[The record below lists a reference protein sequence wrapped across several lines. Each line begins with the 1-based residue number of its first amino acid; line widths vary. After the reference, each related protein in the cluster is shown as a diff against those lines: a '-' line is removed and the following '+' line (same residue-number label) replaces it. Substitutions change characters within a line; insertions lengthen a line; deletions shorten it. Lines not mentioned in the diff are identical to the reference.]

1 MKSTKITLLVT
12 SFNSLTQA
20 VYVWLRDRGYVVGVV
35 YAKSLSM
42 LEEIES
48 FEPDLVLCPFLKDYV
63 PSSVYDRYDTFVFH
77 PGIRGDRG
85 AYSLEWALWESRDS
99 WGGVWL
105 RVVEELDSGDI
116 YASGEFITP
125 PTNNLNF

>member
-1 MKSTKITLLVT
+1 M
-12 SFNSLTQA
+12 
-20 VYVWLRDRGYVVGVV
+20 
-35 YAKSLSM
+35 
-42 LEEIES
+42 
-48 FEPDLVLCPFLKDYV
+48 
-63 PSSVYDRYDTFVFH
+63 PSSIYDRYDTFVFH

-116 YASGEFITP
+116 YAGGEFKLRDSYKASIYRGEELKTAVNSLEELLQNIKSNSFVP
-125 PTNNLNF
+125 QLQ